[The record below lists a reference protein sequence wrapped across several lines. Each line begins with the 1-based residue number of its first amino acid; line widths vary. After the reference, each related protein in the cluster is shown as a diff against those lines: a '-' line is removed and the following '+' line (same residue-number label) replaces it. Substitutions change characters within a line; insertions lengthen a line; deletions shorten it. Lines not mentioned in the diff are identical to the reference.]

1 MGSPLGF
8 DFRIMRLLLRC
19 LLLATM
25 LTLFGCVWLR
35 LLEVKNQLEDF
46 DDHFKVVSTD
56 HFLLEFLHPV
66 LYADDFRELTRMEP
80 TRIETLPKGS
90 RWHVLFEKIDMNG
103 KRDPDQRDLEFVLGF
118 NAKSRLEVWD
128 FPPPFLA
135 AAPPQF
141 LEASLRS
148 LGKGEIFQDQRQLKV
163 DPKDLPQ
170 IGAELPN
177 QAHVKEGLGQPAL
190 ELDHE
195 DGRLWVYRYRVN
207 TPHIEDDE
215 GSRRIAVARLWF
227 DPVTQTLRKFAGKFI
242 GLKLSIDYRKFL
254 SAKHAAHTDDQ

>member
-1 MGSPLGF
+1 
-8 DFRIMRLLLRC
+8 MRHLLRC
-19 LLLATM
+19 SMLAVT

-35 LLEVKNQLEDF
+35 LLEVKNQLDDF

-103 KRDPDQRDLEFVLGF
+103 KPDPGHQDLEFVLSF
-118 NAKSRLEVWD
+118 NSKSRLAVWD

-170 IGAELPN
+170 IDAEFPN
-177 QAHVKEGLGQPAL
+177 QARVKEGLGAPAL

-215 GSRRIAVARLWF
+215 GNRRIALARFWF
-227 DPVTQTLRKFAGKFI
+227 DPASKTLRKFTGKFI
-242 GLKLSIDYRKFL
+242 GLKLSIDYRNFL
-254 SAKHAAHTDDQ
+254 PAKQAARADDD